1 VRTGIVLLT
10 SFQVSSFHAPTA
22 NARANILIVVLE
34 IGQESSSEEDGDHA
48 PQQPTNLQRKLF
60 DTLIGEY
67 HVLILCQL
75 FSKSVRSRR
84 VRERETPAR

>member
-1 VRTGIVLLT
+1 MSNT
-10 SFQVSSFHAPTA
+10 
-22 NARANILIVVLE
+22 LIVVLE
-34 IGQESSSEEDGDHA
+34 IGQESSSDEDGDQA
-48 PQQPTNLQRKLF
+48 VQQPTNFQRKLF

-84 VRERETPAR
+84 VRKRETPAR